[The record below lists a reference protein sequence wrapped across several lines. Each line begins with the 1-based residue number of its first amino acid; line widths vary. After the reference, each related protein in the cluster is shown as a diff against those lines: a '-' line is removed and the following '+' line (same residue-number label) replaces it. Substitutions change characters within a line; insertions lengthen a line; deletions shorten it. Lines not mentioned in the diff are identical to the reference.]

1 MKYIKVNGVLYREL
15 DSSKD
20 QLLKLAAV
28 SRSMS
33 KLADVAWQ
41 KQRVSIEDAFTTF
54 EDRYAEL
61 LEKINAA
68 AKAASNELS
77 REARKY
83 QKSVGIRIK

>member
-41 KQRVSIEDAFTTF
+41 KQRVSIEEAFVIF
-54 EDRYAEL
+54 EERCAEL

-83 QKSVGIRIK
+83 QKSAGIK

>member
-1 MKYIKVNGVLYREL
+1 MSKYIKVNGRLYKEI

-20 QLLKLAAV
+20 HLLKLAANA
-28 SRSMS
+28 RALS

-41 KQRVSIEDAFTTF
+41 KQRVSIEEAFVIF
-54 EDRYAEL
+54 EERYAEL

-68 AKAASNELS
+68 AKSASNELS

-83 QKSVGIRIK
+83 QKSAGIR